1 VARESGFAGAWLQIS
16 EYKAFVS
23 RETLEQRSM
32 STVSQP
38 RLQGA
43 LAPAEP
49 IPDLPGCN
57 MGQFRS
63 WAYSNLLENA
73 VRPAFGE
80 FVVGT
85 P

>member
-1 VARESGFAGAWLQIS
+1 
-16 EYKAFVS
+16 
-23 RETLEQRSM
+23 M